1 MHVYGKYLPKNQIH
15 VQSILIN
22 QTGYVKYSQFGF
34 QRLVIVKQD
43 ITSLKAVLGKYS
55 TPLSVYPLQE
65 EEINRDLLHLFINPA
80 FLSTGTWMAHE
91 STEEGILEASRI
103 NRTMV
108 TKRVDGKIHG
118 ISFMIHLASNF
129 GTTTNIYY
137 YGKDIESFKALV
149 VDQLKEVVK
158 KRNSGMLGVFVSF
171 TEGLE
176 ENDVCQFLIEQLE
189 FNHGPAPDG
198 TIVIISQKLDPE
210 NKEI

>member
-1 MHVYGKYLPKNQIH
+1 M
-15 VQSILIN
+15 
-22 QTGYVKYSQFGF
+22 
-34 QRLVIVKQD
+34 
-43 ITSLKAVLGKYS
+43 
-55 TPLSVYPLQE
+55 PLSVNPLQE
-65 EEINRDLLHLFINPA
+65 EEINRDLLQLFLNQA
-80 FLSTGTWMAHE
+80 FLSTGMWIPHE
-91 STEEGILEASRI
+91 SNGEGILEASRI

-118 ISFMIHLASNF
+118 VSFMMYLATKF
-129 GTTTNIYY
+129 GTTANIYY

-158 KRNSGMLGVFVSF
+158 KRNSGMLGVFVHF

-176 ENDVCQFLIEQLE
+176 EDDMCEFLIEQLG

-198 TIVIISQKLDPE
+198 ATIIVSQKLVQE